1 MFNKVNLH
9 DAGRPLIENLHYF
22 HDWAIVII
30 LSIAAGSIWFLCQLF
45 YFKPLDRRFDERQNI
60 EWMWTIVPGIILL
73 GVGFPSIRILYL
85 LDERGVPS
93 LTFKAIGHQWYWS
106 YEYSDFNSLEFDS
119 YITKSSYRLIDT
131 DHRLILPTWSYI
143 RVLVTAADVLHS
155 WTLPTIGIK
164 ADAIPGRLNQLLFLI
179 DRPGF
184 YYGQCSEICG
194 SNHSFMPITLEAYR
208 PETFCK
214 VFEIT
219 LLPTRR

>member
-1 MFNKVNLH
+1 MFSKINFH
-9 DAGRPLIENLHYF
+9 DGNRPLIENLHYF

-30 LSIAAGSIWFLCQLF
+30 LSIAVASIWFLCQLF
-45 YFKPLDRRFDERQNI
+45 YFKPVDRRFDERQNI
-60 EWMWTIVPGIILL
+60 EWIWTILPGIILL

-85 LDERGVPS
+85 LDERGAPS
-93 LTFKAIGHQWYWS
+93 ISIKAIGHQWYWS

-119 YITKSSYRLIDT
+119 YITQSRYRLIDT
-131 DHRLILPTWSYI
+131 DHRIILPCWSYI

-184 YYGQCSEICG
+184 FYGQCREICG
-194 SNHSFMPITLEAYR
+194 RNHRFIPITLEAYK
-208 PETFCK
+208 PSTFCNI
-214 VFEIT
+214 FEKI
-219 LLPTRR
+219 L

>member
-1 MFNKVNLH
+1 MFNKINFH

-30 LSIAAGSIWFLCQLF
+30 LSIAVGSMWFLCQLF
-45 YFKPLDRRFDERQNI
+45 YFKPVDRRFDERQNI

-73 GVGFPSIRILYL
+73 GIGFPSIRILYL
-85 LDERGVPS
+85 LDERGAPS
-93 LTFKAIGHQWYWS
+93 LSIKAIGHQWYWS

-119 YITKSSYRLIDT
+119 YITKSNYRLIDT
-131 DHRLILPTWSYI
+131 DHRIVLPTWSYI
-143 RVLVTAADVLHS
+143 RVLVTGADVLHS

-184 YYGQCSEICG
+184 YYGQCREICG

-214 VFEIT
+214 VFENI
-219 LLPTRR
+219 L

>member
-1 MFNKVNLH
+1 MFNKINFH
-9 DAGRPLIENLHYF
+9 DAGSPLIENLHYF

-30 LSIAAGSIWFLCQLF
+30 LSIAVGSMWFLCQLF
-45 YFKPLDRRFDERQNI
+45 HFKPVDRRFDERQNI

-73 GVGFPSIRILYL
+73 GIGFPSIRILYL
-85 LDERGVPS
+85 LDERGAPS
-93 LTFKAIGHQWYWS
+93 LSIKAIGHQWYWS

-131 DHRLILPTWSYI
+131 DHRIVLPTWSYI

-194 SNHSFMPITLEAYR
+194 SNHSFMPITLEAYQ

-214 VFEIT
+214 VFEALI
-219 LLPTRR
+219 